1 MGLWSPGCSVYLG
14 TSATSVRV
22 GQWPV
27 GVVQLAPSAGNRRLR
42 VGGGEN
48 MPTALRSL
56 GREQEDMGKWGGGTV
71 GGRAL
76 GKGALISILE
86 RSGEEISD
94 TCNIYWKSS
103 RPWPWR

>member
-1 MGLWSPGCSVYLG
+1 M
-14 TSATSVRV
+14 RV

-42 VGGGEN
+42 VGGGEGRTCQQDSGAWEGN
-48 MPTALRSL
+48 RRIWGRGEWDGGRQGLWQGSGKRSL
-56 GREQEDMGKWGGGTV
+56 DLHFGQT
-71 GGRAL
+71 
-76 GKGALISILE
+76 
-86 RSGEEISD
+86 GEEISD